1 MGFPIGGAA
10 GELELRALA
19 LPPSPSASFGLL
31 KALPQSS
38 ALGET
43 SETFWP
49 AAIFRSESEASLFY
63 GAHAG
68 DGVERAHGGGGFVGV
83 EDLAAMQVQLQ
94 AHTT

>member
-1 MGFPIGGAA
+1 M
-10 GELELRALA
+10 A

-68 DGVERAHGGGGFVGV
+68 DRVERAHGGGGFVGV
-83 EDLAAMQVQLQ
+83 EDLASMQVQLQ
-94 AHTT
+94 AHAT